1 MLVLDMIYVDWIC
14 QKGKIYRYPWDVFLI
29 PWTLLG
35 SGRDSLACDFE
46 IPLKGLAIQTL
57 QFVTPRPP
65 LKV

>member
-1 MLVLDMIYVDWIC
+1 M
-14 QKGKIYRYPWDVFLI
+14 FLTLNHI
-29 PWTLLG
+29 SPNNVQALNPWTPLLL
-35 SGRDSLACDFE
+35 DLLCTNTHVCDFE